1 METEL
6 QPHHSHPSYP
16 LTLRKTTMHKRI
28 NKIPLG
34 KELDADIKTQTCCLD
49 PTLLWSV
56 TLNRNA
62 INIADNFAMLWASW
76 R

>member
-1 METEL
+1 MEIEF

-16 LTLRKTTMHKRI
+16 LTLRKTAMHKRI

-34 KELDADIKTQTCCLD
+34 KQLDTNTKTQTCCLD

-56 TLNRNA
+56 ILNKNPT
-62 INIADNFAMLWASW
+62 NIADNFAMLLARW